1 MLKFKKLLDMTN
13 RSEYADLFQPFRFPQ
28 SGIEVSNRLVMAP
41 MTTFSG
47 NSDGTISDAELAY
60 YKRRSQ
66 GLGMV
71 VTACAYVIPHGK
83 GFFGQIGA
91 HSDAMIPSLTA
102 LANTIKADGA
112 KAILQIYHGGRMS
125 PAAEVPNGIVLS
137 ASAVAADREE
147 AIVPVEMT
155 EEQILETIAAFGDA
169 TRRAITAG
177 FDGVEI
183 HGANTYL
190 IQQFFSPHANRR
202 TDRWGGDLQK
212 RMAFP
217 LAVTNAVVDAVAKY
231 AHKPFIVGYRIS
243 PEEVENPG
251 ITIDDTLML
260 VDALSLQKLDYLH
273 VSTMDFFG
281 PSMRN
286 AADTKPRTLLIS
298 ERVGERIPVIGVG
311 GVRNAGDA
319 QAVLNAGV
327 PLVALG
333 RELLVEP
340 DWAVK
345 VSENSSSLRV
355 SMSLNSKEEL
365 AIPDVMWNALV
376 SRKGWMPIEN

>member
-1 MLKFKKLLDMTN
+1 MKNSIDKLFDG
-13 RSEYADLFQPFRFPQ
+13 FIFPQ
-28 SGIEVSNRLVMAP
+28 SGVELSNRIVMAP
-41 MTTFSG
+41 MTTYSG
-47 NSDGTISDAELAY
+47 NADGTVSDAELAY
-60 YKRRSQ
+60 YKRRST

-102 LANTIKADGA
+102 LANTIKAEGA

-137 ASAVAADREE
+137 ASNVPAVREG
-147 AIVPVEMT
+147 ALTPIAMT
-155 EEQILETIAAFGDA
+155 EEQILETITAFGEA
-169 TRRAITAG
+169 TRRAIAAG

-202 TDRWGGDLQK
+202 TDRWGGDVVK

-217 LAVTNAVVDAVAKY
+217 LAVTKAVVDAVAKY
-231 AHKPFIVGYRIS
+231 AKHPFVVGYRLS

-251 ITIDDTLML
+251 ITIDDTLQL
-260 VDALSLQKLDYLH
+260 VDALALQKLDYLH
-273 VSTMDFFG
+273 VSTMDFWG
-281 PSMRN
+281 VSIRN
-286 AADTKPRTLLIS
+286 AADTKPRTIIIN
-298 ERVGERIPVIGVG
+298 ERVGDRIPVIGVG
-311 GVRNAGDA
+311 SIKTAENAQSVMA
-319 QAVLNAGV
+319 AGI

-333 RELLVEP
+333 RELLMEP
-340 DWAVK
+340 DWQRKVK
-345 VSENSSSLRV
+345 VDLEPLRV
-355 SMSLNSKEEL
+355 TLSIKSQRDLV
-365 AIPDVMWNALV
+365 IPDTMWNAMITY
-376 SRKGWMPIEN
+376 KGWFPIVE

>member
-1 MLKFKKLLDMTN
+1 MKNSIDKLFDG
-13 RSEYADLFQPFRFPQ
+13 FIFPQ
-28 SGIEVSNRLVMAP
+28 SGVELSNRIVMAP
-41 MTTFSG
+41 MTTYSG
-47 NSDGTISDAELAY
+47 NADGTVSDAELAY
-60 YKRRSQ
+60 YKRRST

-102 LANTIKADGA
+102 LANTIKAEGA

-137 ASAVAADREE
+137 ASNVPAVREG
-147 AIVPVEMT
+147 AVTPIAMT
-155 EEQILETIAAFGDA
+155 EEQILETITAFGEA
-169 TRRAITAG
+169 TRRAIAAG

-202 TDRWGGDLQK
+202 TDRWGGDVVK

-217 LAVTNAVVDAVAKY
+217 LAVTKAVVDAVAKY
-231 AHKPFIVGYRIS
+231 AKHPFVVGYRLS

-251 ITIDDTLML
+251 ITIDDTLQL
-260 VDALSLQKLDYLH
+260 VDALALQKLDYLH
-273 VSTMDFFG
+273 VSTMDFWG
-281 PSMRN
+281 VSIRN
-286 AADTKPRTLLIS
+286 AADTKPRTIIIN
-298 ERVGERIPVIGVG
+298 ERVGDRIPVIGVG
-311 GVRNAGDA
+311 SIKTAENAQSVMA
-319 QAVLNAGV
+319 AGI

-333 RELLVEP
+333 RELLMEP
-340 DWAVK
+340 DWQRKVK
-345 VSENSSSLRV
+345 VDLG
-355 SMSLNSKEEL
+355 
-365 AIPDVMWNALV
+365 VMGNVFFVGIFVGFFTAEVWKL
-376 SRKGWMPIEN
+376 IENLLFRKI